1 LNIFTWGSQK
11 ELHVRT
17 PLLPAAFSPNALDLS
32 VVFNASQFFEF
43 DAAPASLST
52 TYIHNTNE
60 QTLFAT
66 RAHETKILNL
76 QRNSC
81 QERFIFDTVSSVYC
95 AFQGLSLHHAMQ
107 FLKVVRA
114 KLRVRHILDV
124 KLQLNTLNRG
134 NFLQCL
140 ERDSRAMSRQCLTN
154 VHC

>member
-1 LNIFTWGSQK
+1 LNNFTWGSQK

-17 PLLPAAFSPNALDLS
+17 PLLPAAFSPNALDPS
-32 VVFNASQFFEF
+32 VVFNASQFF
-43 DAAPASLST
+43 DAAPASLSR

-66 RAHETKILNL
+66 RAHDTKILNL

-81 QERFIFDTVSSVYC
+81 QERFIFYTVSSVYC
-95 AFQGLSLHHAMQ
+95 AFQGLSLHHAMK

-124 KLQLNTLNRG
+124 KLQLDTLR
-134 NFLQCL
+134 
-140 ERDSRAMSRQCLTN
+140 
-154 VHC
+154 